1 FFRLTLLIPTDIIT
15 EHSGVHQGG
24 RSPVLLALFR
34 CSSSTS
40 FGSISSEQHTHQRAA
55 PFLDL
60 PVEEEQIEKFQPFI
74 LLKSF
79 LPPILG
85 VATDGLR
92 SSRSQQEEFLKSSQW
107 WLSASSAKI
116 RDPQEMRLYFSM
128 ATLDFFSVVLLIAL
142 AHSLHSSEIPTENAK
157 LSLTLSSSSKDDSD
171 KRVLRGNH
179 QRRHMSRKDRDR
191 VGLSSQRPRQRLEED
206 GPSLEALSP
215 VKLELRPGGG
225 ARSEVYDET
234 RGPAHL
240 HQGRLLSEGESSR
253 KGRRHGH
260 RHLADHRK
268 NGGKKEKGRVKGDVT
283 EPQFGSFYEEG
294 LYTSP
299 PHHNSVPL
307 TEAPASLVPILVS
320 SAAQEHPPTLPPAS
334 AKSQGKVKLSS
345 LLCTKEEL
353 EVEEGSCHK
362 GEVSLAHPPASPS
375 HNHLFILFLRQHFTT
390 SDLSRGKSG
399 RRKTQGEVMPTFDMA
414 LFDWTDYEDMRPID
428 SGPSRS
434 RKEKGRGKMT
444 INWNSTADPG
454 DIEQCDHH
462 LDCLPGKSYF

>member
-1 FFRLTLLIPTDIIT
+1 
-15 EHSGVHQGG
+15 
-24 RSPVLLALFR
+24 
-34 CSSSTS
+34 
-40 FGSISSEQHTHQRAA
+40 
-55 PFLDL
+55 
-60 PVEEEQIEKFQPFI
+60 
-74 LLKSF
+74 
-79 LPPILG
+79 
-85 VATDGLR
+85 
-92 SSRSQQEEFLKSSQW
+92 
-107 WLSASSAKI
+107 
-116 RDPQEMRLYFSM
+116 M

-334 AKSQGKVKLSS
+334 AKSQ
-345 LLCTKEEL
+345 
-353 EVEEGSCHK
+353 
-362 GEVSLAHPPASPS
+362 
-375 HNHLFILFLRQHFTT
+375 
-390 SDLSRGKSG
+390 KSG